1 MDDSFKEK
9 LTDILKDRISIS
21 EGTRANYARGEDA
34 YEPVLSQAVVFPESN
49 EEVSKILKL
58 CNENKVPVVPFGTGT
73 SLEGHAVGNEKG
85 ITISLEK
92 MNKVLSVNAADF
104 DCRVQANVTRKQLN
118 EYLRE
123 DGVFFPID
131 PGADAALGG
140 MAACSAS
147 GTMAV
152 KYGTM
157 RTVVTGLTV
166 VLPNGEIIKTGTRA
180 KKSSAGYNLT
190 NLFIG
195 SEGTLGIITEV
206 HLRLSPIP
214 ESIMS
219 AVCHFPDLESA
230 VLTAQEVIQYGVP
243 IARIEML
250 NKDQMEISIKYSKL
264 DKAEPLPTL
273 FFEFHGSE
281 PSNKESINIVE
292 ELSKNNGGSDF
303 KWAESLEERN
313 KLWKARHEIYYAVKS
328 QGTNVKIYATDVCV
342 PISKLVEC
350 IKFSENEIQQ
360 HGLKAPMVGH
370 VGDGNF
376 HVTVIYD
383 PSKEGEYEIIRNFS
397 DKLIDK
403 ALELEGTITGEHG
416 IGLQKK
422 KYLLREHADNLPVMK
437 AIAIASEE
445 DLATAK
451 IFQKHADMLLFDSKP
466 PSGASRPGGNALSFE
481 WSLVANQDWRLPW
494 MLAGGIDVANLSLAV
509 EISGASA
516 IDVSSGVEDSKGF
529 KSPVKIKELLY
540 FAATL

>member
-1 MDDSFKEK
+1 MNDALKQK
-9 LTDILKDRISIS
+9 LTEILKDRISFS
-21 EGTRANYARGEDA
+21 EGTRRNYARGEDT
-34 YEPVLSQAVVFPESN
+34 YEPVLSKAVVFPETN

-58 CNENKVPVVPFGTGT
+58 CNEHKVPVVPFGTGT
-73 SLEGHAVGNEKG
+73 SLEGHVVGNENG

-92 MNKVLSVNAADF
+92 MNKVLSVNASDF

-140 MAACSAS
+140 MSATSAS

-157 RTVVTGLTV
+157 RTVVSGLTV
-166 VLPNGEIIKTGTRA
+166 VLPTGDIVKLGTRT

-230 VLTAQEVIQYGVP
+230 VLTAQEVIQYGIP

-264 DKAEPLPTL
+264 ENAEPMPTL

-281 PSNKESINIVE
+281 STNKESINIVE
-292 ELSKNNGGSDF
+292 ELSKNNGGSDL
-303 KWAESLEERN
+303 KWAETLEERN
-313 KLWKARHEIYYAVKS
+313 KLWKARHEVYDSVKA
-328 QGTNVKIYATDVCV
+328 QGVNTKVYTTDICV
-342 PISKLVEC
+342 PISNLVEC
-350 IKFSENEIQQ
+350 IKFSEKEIQQ

-376 HVTVIYD
+376 HVTILYD
-383 PSKEGEYEIIRNFS
+383 PLKEGEYKIIRDFS
-397 DKLIDK
+397 DKLVDK

-422 KYLLREHADNLPVMK
+422 KYLLKEHPDNLPVMK
-437 AIAIASEE
+437 SIKKSIDPNNIMNPGKVF
-445 DLATAK
+445 DL
-451 IFQKHADMLLFDSKP
+451 
-466 PSGASRPGGNALSFE
+466 N
-481 WSLVANQDWRLPW
+481 
-494 MLAGGIDVANLSLAV
+494 
-509 EISGASA
+509 
-516 IDVSSGVEDSKGF
+516 
-529 KSPVKIKELLY
+529 
-540 FAATL
+540 

>member
-1 MDDSFKEK
+1 MNELLQKGLK
-9 LTDILKDRISIS
+9 QILNGRFSLS
-21 EGTRANYARGEDA
+21 ESTRANYARGEDS
-34 YEPVLSQAVVFPESN
+34 YEPVLSQAVAFPETN

-58 CNENKVPVVPFGTGT
+58 CNEHKVPVVPFGTGT
-73 SLEGHAVGNEKG
+73 SLEGHVVGNENG

-92 MNKVLSVNAADF
+92 MNKVLSVNGNDF

-123 DGVFFPID
+123 DGIFFPID

-140 MAACSAS
+140 MAATSAS

-157 RTVVTGLTV
+157 RTVVSGLTV
-166 VLPNGEIIKTGTRA
+166 VLANGDIIKTGTRA

-264 DKAEPLPTL
+264 ENVEPLPTL

-281 PSNKESINIVE
+281 SSNKESIKIVE
-292 ELSKNNGGSDF
+292 ELSKNNGGNDF
-303 KWAESLEERN
+303 KWAESIEDRN
-313 KLWKARHEIYYAVKS
+313 KLWKARHEIYYAVKA
-328 QGTNVKIYATDVCV
+328 QGTNVKIYATDICV
-342 PISKLVEC
+342 PISNLVEC
-350 IKFSENEIQQ
+350 IKFSEKEIQQ
-360 HGLKAPMVGH
+360 YGLKAPMVGH

-383 PSKEGEYEIIRNFS
+383 PAKKGEYEIIRNFS

-422 KYLLREHADNLPVMK
+422 EYLLKEHPDNLPLMK
-437 AIAIASEE
+437 SIKRSLDVNNIMNPGKVF
-445 DLATAK
+445 DL
-451 IFQKHADMLLFDSKP
+451 
-466 PSGASRPGGNALSFE
+466 N
-481 WSLVANQDWRLPW
+481 
-494 MLAGGIDVANLSLAV
+494 
-509 EISGASA
+509 
-516 IDVSSGVEDSKGF
+516 
-529 KSPVKIKELLY
+529 
-540 FAATL
+540 

>member
-1 MDDSFKEK
+1 MIELAKQELSN
-9 LTDILKDRISIS
+9 ILKERVSFS
-21 EGTRANYARGEDA
+21 EGTRANYARGEDT
-34 YEPVLSQAVVFPESN
+34 YDPVLSQAVVFPQTN
-49 EEVSKILKL
+49 EEVSQILKL
-58 CNENKVPVVPFGTGT
+58 CNKHKVPIVPFGTGT
-73 SLEGHAVGNEKG
+73 SLEGHVVGNENG

-92 MNKVLSVNAADF
+92 MNKVLSVNAEDF

-140 MAACSAS
+140 MAATSAS

-157 RTVVTGLTV
+157 RTIISGLTV
-166 VLPNGEIIKTGTRA
+166 VLPNGDIIKTGARA

-206 HLRLSPIP
+206 QLRLSPIP

-219 AVCHFPDLESA
+219 AVCYFPDLDSA
-230 VLTAQEVIQYGVP
+230 VQTAQEVIQYGVP

-250 NKDQMEISIKYSKL
+250 NKEQMEISIKYSKL
-264 DKAEPLPTL
+264 DNIKASPTL

-281 PSNKESINIVE
+281 ASNNESISIVE

-303 KWAESLEERN
+303 QWASSPEEQK
-313 KLWKARHEIYYAVKS
+313 KLWKARHDVYYSVKALGNNMKVYS
-328 QGTNVKIYATDVCV
+328 TDVCV

-350 IKFSENEIQQ
+350 ISWAENEVKKL
-360 HGLKAPMVGH
+360 GLIAPMVGH

-376 HVTVIYD
+376 HSIVLYD
-383 PSKEGEYEIIRNFS
+383 PKDGDKQKKIREYS
-397 DKLIDK
+397 DNLISK

-422 KYLLREHADNLPVMK
+422 HYLLKEHPDNLPVMK
-437 AIAIASEE
+437 SIKRSI
-445 DLATAK
+445 DPNNIMNPGK
-451 IFQKHADMLLFDSKP
+451 IFDL
-466 PSGASRPGGNALSFE
+466 N
-481 WSLVANQDWRLPW
+481 
-494 MLAGGIDVANLSLAV
+494 
-509 EISGASA
+509 
-516 IDVSSGVEDSKGF
+516 
-529 KSPVKIKELLY
+529 
-540 FAATL
+540 

>member
-1 MDDSFKEK
+1 MNDTLKQK
-9 LTDILKDRISIS
+9 LTEILKDRISFS
-21 EGTRANYARGEDA
+21 EGTRRNYARGEDT
-34 YEPVLSQAVVFPESN
+34 YEPVLSKAVVFPETN

-58 CNENKVPVVPFGTGT
+58 CNEHKVPVVPFGTGT
-73 SLEGHAVGNEKG
+73 SLEGHVVGNENG

-92 MNKVLSVNAADF
+92 MNKVLSVNASDF

-140 MAACSAS
+140 MSATSAS

-157 RTVVTGLTV
+157 RTVVSGLTV
-166 VLPNGEIIKTGTRA
+166 VLPTGDIVKLGTRT

-230 VLTAQEVIQYGVP
+230 VLTAQEVIQYGIP

-264 DKAEPLPTL
+264 ENAEPMPTL

-281 PSNKESINIVE
+281 STNKESINIVE
-292 ELSKNNGGSDF
+292 ELSKNNGGSDL
-303 KWAESLEERN
+303 KWAETLEERN
-313 KLWKARHEIYYAVKS
+313 KLWKARHEVYDSVKA
-328 QGTNVKIYATDVCV
+328 QGVNAKVYTTDICV
-342 PISKLVEC
+342 PISNLVEC
-350 IKFSENEIQQ
+350 IKFSEKEIQQ

-376 HVTVIYD
+376 HVTILYD
-383 PSKEGEYEIIRNFS
+383 PLKEGEYKIIRDFS
-397 DKLIDK
+397 DKLVDK

-422 KYLLREHADNLPVMK
+422 KYLLKEHPDNLPVMK
-437 AIAIASEE
+437 SIKKSIDPNNIMNPGKVF
-445 DLATAK
+445 DL
-451 IFQKHADMLLFDSKP
+451 
-466 PSGASRPGGNALSFE
+466 N
-481 WSLVANQDWRLPW
+481 
-494 MLAGGIDVANLSLAV
+494 
-509 EISGASA
+509 
-516 IDVSSGVEDSKGF
+516 
-529 KSPVKIKELLY
+529 
-540 FAATL
+540 

>member
-1 MDDSFKEK
+1 MNE
-9 LTDILKDRISIS
+9 TVQAELKKIFNGRFSTS
-21 EGTRANYARGEDA
+21 ESTRANYARGEDT
-34 YEPVLSQAVVFPESN
+34 YNPILSKAVVFPETN
-49 EEVSKILKL
+49 EEVSKILKI
-58 CNENKVPVVPFGTGT
+58 CNEHKIPVVPFGTGT
-73 SLEGHAVGNEKG
+73 SLEGHVVGNQNG

-92 MNKVLSVNAADF
+92 MNKVLSVNAEDF

-140 MAACSAS
+140 MASTSAS

-157 RTVVTGLTV
+157 RTVISGLTV
-166 VLPNGEIIKTGTRA
+166 VLPNGDIIKTGART
-180 KKSSAGYNLT
+180 KKTSAGYNLT

-206 HLRLSPIP
+206 QLRLSPIP

-219 AVCHFPDLESA
+219 AVCYFPDLDSA
-230 VLTAQEVIQYGVP
+230 VKTAQEVIQYGVP

-264 DKAEPLPTL
+264 ENIKASPTL

-281 PSNKESINIVE
+281 LSNNESIKIVE

-303 KWAESLEERN
+303 QWASSPEEQ
-313 KLWKARHEIYYAVKS
+313 KILWKARHDVYYSVKALGHDMKVYS
-328 QGTNVKIYATDVCV
+328 TDVCV

-350 IKFSENEIQQ
+350 ISWAEKEVKKL
-360 HGLKAPMVGH
+360 GLTAPMVGH

-376 HVTVIYD
+376 HVTIVYD
-383 PSKEGEYEIIRNFS
+383 PNKENEYKYIREFS
-397 DKLIDK
+397 NKLIDK
-403 ALELEGTITGEHG
+403 ALEMDGTITGEHG

-422 KYLLREHADNLPVMK
+422 EYLLKQHPDNIPLMK
-437 AIAIASEE
+437 LIKKSFDPNNI
-445 DLATAK
+445 LNPGK
-451 IFQKHADMLLFDSKP
+451 IF
-466 PSGASRPGGNALSFE
+466 
-481 WSLVANQDWRLPW
+481 
-494 MLAGGIDVANLSLAV
+494 DV
-509 EISGASA
+509 
-516 IDVSSGVEDSKGF
+516 
-529 KSPVKIKELLY
+529 
-540 FAATL
+540 